1 MEKRIKRPAGL
12 TTLFWRYLIT
22 TSAVILLLAILWW
35 MGLTILMQMKFVYPA
50 STAADGVDNLIS
62 SLTAGT
68 LTPEEIPYYYRWAV
82 FDSGHQLIDAGNMN
96 ERHLAYA
103 KSALTGDSV
112 GQGIFYTQYHRIA
125 KLSENRFCVVQY
137 DYSMPY
143 GMKTLQE
150 RLPEFQTCALLVLLM
165 CCLGAGTL
173 LTRYF
178 AGLFQYDLHQQQE
191 PGPLVRGF

>member
-12 TTLFWRYLIT
+12 TALFWRYLIT
-22 TSAVILLLAILWW
+22 TSAVILLLAVLWW

-96 ERHLAYA
+96 
-103 KSALTGDSV
+103 
-112 GQGIFYTQYHRIA
+112 
-125 KLSENRFCVVQY
+125 
-137 DYSMPY
+137 
-143 GMKTLQE
+143 
-150 RLPEFQTCALLVLLM
+150 
-165 CCLGAGTL
+165 
-173 LTRYF
+173 
-178 AGLFQYDLHQQQE
+178 
-191 PGPLVRGF
+191 